1 MNSETA
7 IKGNPLPSPPSPVP
21 FFLCLLCACRHRQS
35 RWIGSSIL
43 QQPSRRKKSQ
53 SAAQQSS
60 SLKSLSLSP
69 SLSDNKDHPP
79 NASSTTSNNKER
91 KPSPKKRSTMNSR
104 DAAYDYSS
112 LFPHGRDG
120 GTSVDDNDP
129 TKMDDTSPPGS
140 RAGDSTSAHRRRR
153 GGGGKRVA
161 DEDDED
167 TVSLARSSKR
177 RRGSNETEE
186 VMDTAP
192 RGKKTSSK
200 RKDTDSDNGRE
211 DSSSE
216 LHPHHHQGSATP
228 LLDAPPAST
237 SSRNG
242 KRGGGPGNGKGGRPR
257 PITAKSER
265 VDSEEP
271 PLTPTFRRNALDD
284 VIRPARAR
292 VPQARSGMNEMRK
305 RVGAILEYVGRLQAD
320 VAPATGTSTPC
331 TLPSLHPLFCFF
343 IFSRG
348 LTVVDDS
355 EGYDKP
361 DLENAPSQLIMQ
373 YVTRRCLDFEARFGK
388 YPGRYG

>member
-1 MNSETA
+1 
-7 IKGNPLPSPPSPVP
+7 
-21 FFLCLLCACRHRQS
+21 
-35 RWIGSSIL
+35 
-43 QQPSRRKKSQ
+43 
-53 SAAQQSS
+53 
-60 SLKSLSLSP
+60 
-69 SLSDNKDHPP
+69 
-79 NASSTTSNNKER
+79 
-91 KPSPKKRSTMNSR
+91 MNSR

-153 GGGGKRVA
+153 GGGVGGKRVA

-167 TVSLARSSKR
+167 TVSLARSLKR

-216 LHPHHHQGSATP
+216 VHHHHQGSATP

-257 PITAKSER
+257 PMIAKSER

-331 TLPSLHPLFCFF
+331 TLLSPDTPLFCFF

-348 LTVVDDS
+348 LTV
-355 EGYDKP
+355 
-361 DLENAPSQLIMQ
+361 
-373 YVTRRCLDFEARFGK
+373 
-388 YPGRYG
+388 